1 MNNLQLDQYFASERD
16 QFSLYTSDPED
27 NNCEHR
33 HEFNELVI
41 VESGHGLHVINGKPH
56 FIQEGDVFFIKDR
69 DYHFY
74 DELGTLRLINVLI
87 NRQHS
92 FSWLNNVE
100 TLLARFDATHPGSYH
115 WLLPQTKEQCKTLI
129 QQLFIAQPAR
139 GMAFGSGWQEA
150 CFFQLLMNMAC
161 QQDEHTQSHTKY
173 KLHKLLRFLQQHCFE
188 EIDWQA
194 LGDQFYLSKRTLQR
208 QIKETT
214 GLTPDNY
221 IKRLRLVSARER
233 IINTE
238 ETITHIA
245 YLCGFAN
252 SNHFSTCY
260 KQVFGQTPSQQ
271 RSMR

>member
-1 MNNLQLDQYFASERD
+1 MNNLRLDQYFSSVRD

-56 FIQEGDVFFIKDR
+56 FIQEGDVFFVKDG
-69 DYHFY
+69 DCHFY

-87 NRQHS
+87 NRQQP
-92 FSWLNNVE
+92 FQWLNNVGA
-100 TLLARFDATHPGSYH
+100 LLARFDATQPGSYH
-115 WLLPQTKEQCKTLI
+115 WLLPQTKAQCKQMI
-129 QQLFIAQPAR
+129 GQLFSGQQTR
-139 GMAFGSGWQEA
+139 HEETNSGWREA

-161 QQDEHTQSHTKY
+161 QQDEHTKSQTKY
-173 KLHKLLRFLQQHCFE
+173 KLHKLLGFLQQHCFE
-188 EIDWQA
+188 EIDWEA
-194 LGDQFYLSKRTLQR
+194 LSDRFYLSKRTLQR

-221 IKRLRLVSARER
+221 IKRLRLVSAREK

-238 ETITHIA
+238 ESITYIA